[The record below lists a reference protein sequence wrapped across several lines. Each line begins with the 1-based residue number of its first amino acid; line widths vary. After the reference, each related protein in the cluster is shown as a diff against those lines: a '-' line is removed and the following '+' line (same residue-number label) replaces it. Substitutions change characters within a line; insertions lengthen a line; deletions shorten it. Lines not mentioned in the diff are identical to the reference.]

1 MRFAWYCLFCVVM
14 CKACPS
20 GSYVNP
26 VNASACLTC
35 APGTQW
41 TSAPIVACKSSV
53 WLYRNSSTQYYLNL
67 LTPGI
72 SEFNNNPYRSN
83 EPDTFTTWT
92 KVRFTTVLSR
102 WNASNIRLSTL
113 LTDNPLFATDSPSG
127 TTYLFPFASA
137 TESSGTTYA
146 SMTGNLVGTPFA
158 FSPGAFVCGG
168 YQYTCIGPTFSNGNQ
183 TVSGSVHG
191 NGGSLVFYGALTLFN
206 STQYQTDLA
215 QACGLYPNDTALACF
230 GNETACNTPCQPCGI
245 GMYSSAAG
253 SVNCTVCP
261 AGQYGTGYGATVCAV
276 CGAGTYASGMGS
288 SFCGTCQAG
297 TYASGTGMTACLVC
311 GSVTYSTYSD
321 PSACVVMVVR
331 GSFFCNIYYILVIS
345 QSLGTYP
352 GAAPYYIAN
361 ATCVPCPVGQFSNV
375 VMTSAQ
381 LCSTC
386 GGANQCQTCGSGTY
400 ASGLAL
406 SACSTCAAGSYS
418 TTQGASVCTLCAPGN
433 FLSSPVSTACSVC
446 QAGSYTSGS
455 GVTICSTCGAGTYST
470 TQGSSVCALCAPG
483 NFQSSP
489 ASTGCAGCPVGSY
502 APGSGSSGCR
512 PCAMGSYQ
520 NSSNATTCL
529 VCPVGTWGNVT
540 NQTSLAAACPNSCPS
555 GTWGTTTGQ
564 SSQSGAC
571 GQSCAAGTALNTW
584 QPDQSNNLPTSS
596 GGARVSGT
604 CAWQTYVCQMQ
615 YYLDTTNNVV
625 TRVVSSCCNVF
636 GQIVSTF
643 TISSQ
648 SPVYYG
654 GVVPGS
660 FNANLSV
667 VDGFSAMSW
676 QYYHGFYVVD
686 FEARIYVVKPDGPVF
701 TSVALESVPNATGP
715 ASRYFIS
722 GFYGARGADLV
733 PVYIFWNQLCP
744 LCPAGTFQS
753 SPAATACNACA
764 PGFYASGSGS
774 TVCAACAAGYYVGS
788 NQSTACLAC
797 LAGTYASAPASS
809 ICTLCPAGAGYSLAS
824 NATACAACD
833 ACGDGQWTAL
843 ACTPVS
849 DTVCAACA
857 DCVLGEYRVAE
868 CVLGA
873 PAEQV

>member
-67 LTPGI
+67 LTPGV
-72 SEFNNNPYRSN
+72 SEYNYHPYN
-83 EPDTFTTWT
+83 GAPDTFTTWT
-92 KVRFTTVLSR
+92 KVRFVSTLSR
-102 WNASNIRLSTL
+102 WKTSNIQLSTL
-113 LTDNPLFATDSPSG
+113 LTDSPLFATTAPSNP
-127 TTYLFPFASA
+127 TYLYAFAGAVECVGSA
-137 TESSGTTYA
+137 YA
-146 SMTGNLVGTPFA
+146 AMSANLVGTPFA
-158 FSPGAFVCGG
+158 FVPSAVTCGG
-168 YQYTCIGPTFSNGNQ
+168 AGYTCVGPTFSSNNQ
-183 TVSGSVHG
+183 MVSGSVNG
-191 NGGSLVFYGALTLFN
+191 NCGGINFNGALTLWN

-215 QACGLYPNDTALACF
+215 QACGLYRNDTALSCF

-276 CGAGTYASGMGS
+276 CGAGTYASGTGS

-297 TYASGTGMTACLVC
+297 TYASGTGMTGCLVC

-331 GSFFCNIYYILVIS
+331 GSFFCNIYYALVIS
-345 QSLGTYP
+345 QSFGTYD

-406 SACSTCAAGSYS
+406 SACSTCVAGSYS
-418 TTQGASVCTLCAPGN
+418 TIQGASACALCAPGN

-446 QAGSYTSGS
+446 QAGVYTSVS
-455 GVTICSTCGAGTYST
+455 GLTTCSTCAAGSYST
-470 TQGSSVCALCAPG
+470 AQGASVCALCAPG

-489 ASTGCAGCPVGSY
+489 GSTGCAGYPAGSY

-520 NSSNATTCL
+520 NSSNATTCSF
-529 VCPVGTWGNVT
+529 CPVGTWGNLT
-540 NQTSLAAACPNSCPS
+540 NQTSLAAACPNSCPY

-584 QPDQSNNLPTSS
+584 QPDQSNNWPTSS

-643 TISSQ
+643 TISTQ
-648 SPVYYG
+648 SSFFFG

-686 FEARIYVVKPDGPVF
+686 FEARKYVVNPDGPVS
-701 TSVALESVPNATGP
+701 TSVAPESVPNATAP

-764 PGFYASGSGS
+764 AGFYASGYGS

-788 NQSTACLAC
+788 NQSTACFAC

-809 ICTLCPAGAGYSLAS
+809 ICTVCPAGAGYSLAS

-833 ACGDGQWTAL
+833 A
-843 ACTPVS
+843 
-849 DTVCAACA
+849 
-857 DCVLGEYRVAE
+857 
-868 CVLGA
+868 
-873 PAEQV
+873 